1 MDIYIYI
8 IDYTVE
14 IISFAHIND
23 LGSFESTAMIFFSE
37 WWLKLTVYLDS
48 KAFLSRHLVT
58 ISN

>member
-1 MDIYIYI
+1 MDIYI

-23 LGSFESTAMIFFSE
+23 LGGFESTAMIFFSE
-37 WWLKLTVYLDS
+37 WWLKLTVYLES